1 MPGSPRY
8 FSQYLLVLEKQI
20 YRISGYHQFFF
31 FLMIISNLK
40 AFIWSLYIGRK
51 RVQQCRFCLT
61 MSLTFKSSSSFS
73 STPFPPYFLSFLLL
87 LLQKLQPKSSSCYF
101 GRFPVL
107 PKGSRITSEL
117 QSYIN
122 LAIFNFLNSSTIY
135 PLSSCP
141 QLTIWPQPAL
151 SLAQRIS

>member
-1 MPGSPRY
+1 MVYFYNGTVHSIEQENYWYLHRY
-8 FSQYLLVLEKQI
+8 GW
-20 YRISGYHQFFF
+20 ISKTWCWAREARHRNRYD
-31 FLMIISNLK
+31 
-40 AFIWSLYIGRK
+40 
-51 RVQQCRFCLT
+51 CLT

-151 SLAQRIS
+151 SLA